1 MLDNSKGK
9 LVLEKIKK
17 ELKLD
22 DDMIKKI
29 GDVFEKNFLS
39 GKNNKETILDEL
51 MKKVGID
58 KKTAN
63 KIYNKFMSVVGNG
76 IKDKIIGFLKKK

>member
-1 MLDNSKGK
+1 MNKK
-9 LVLEKIKK
+9 EVLEKIKK

>member
-1 MLDNSKGK
+1 MNKK
-9 LVLEKIKK
+9 EVLEKIKK

-51 MKKVGID
+51 LKKVGID